1 VPRGTVK
8 AGAREAPRWLR
19 RHARRSFRNR
29 RYIAVMDEQVIMNA
43 ELEIGTAVHPSNAAG
58 SQ

>member
-1 VPRGTVK
+1 L
-8 AGAREAPRWLR
+8 LR

-29 RYIAVMDEQVIMNA
+29 RYIAVMDEQVVMNA
-43 ELEIGTAVHPSNAAG
+43 ELEIGTAVRASNAAG